1 MSIIAKNDGGS
12 YRVHP
17 EGQFPAVCCDVV
29 DLGMVRVEFGGKTK
43 QQHKIRVVF
52 QTDER
57 DPDTR
62 KRLETSQ
69 RFTLS
74 MHEKANLRKFLE
86 SWRAR
91 AYTED
96 EAKAGVDVELMV
108 CQHALLQVTHT
119 TKNGKTYDNL
129 TSVMRLPKGM
139 PRLEIQD
146 YVRVKDREPESD
158 GPPPDDEYP
167 MEDDGSDL
175 PF

>member
-17 EGQFPAVCCDVV
+17 EGQYPAVCCDVV
-29 DLGMVRVEFGGKTK
+29 DLGMVKVEFGGKTK

-62 KRLETSQ
+62 KRLQTSQ

-86 SWRAR
+86 SWRGR

-108 CQHALLQVTHT
+108 GVHALLQVTHT
-119 TKNGKTYDNL
+119 TKNGKTYDNI
-129 TSVMRLPKGM
+129 TSIMRLPKGM
-139 PRLEIQD
+139 PKLEIQD
-146 YVRVKDREPESD
+146 YVRVKDREPD

-167 MEDDGSDL
+167 IDETDDL